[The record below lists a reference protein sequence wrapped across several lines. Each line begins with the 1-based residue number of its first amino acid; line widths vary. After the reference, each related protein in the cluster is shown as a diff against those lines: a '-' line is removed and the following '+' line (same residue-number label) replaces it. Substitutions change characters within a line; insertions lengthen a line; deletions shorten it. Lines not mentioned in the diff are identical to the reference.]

1 MDIQEI
7 KNRVTTVVSEHLP
20 NPLKDT
26 AYDKDFKEDID
37 SLDTVEIIMALEDE
51 FNIDID
57 DTEWEDALK
66 DKPITVTNITD
77 LISKKLT

>member
-26 AYDKDFKEDID
+26 SHDKDFKEDID